1 MVAAKAAGNSEG
13 LSSMKRFILA
23 ATAALTALALPTTAS
38 AEDKLVYDDLVH
50 CAAFNKVIAE
60 VMGSG
65 TDGAKNKA
73 TVDKYTTQSLALM
86 AIAAVGANKTADV
99 VLGDTN
105 KRTEVVMAT
114 MLDKATPSDYI
125 KTNFDKCT
133 TMGQA
138 AVSILEDSKKTK

>member
-1 MVAAKAAGNSEG
+1 
-13 LSSMKRFILA
+13 MKRFIFA
-23 ATAALTALALPTTAS
+23 ATAALAAAALPTTAS

-50 CAAFNKVIAE
+50 CAAFNKVIAD

-65 TDGAKNKA
+65 ADGAKNKA
-73 TVDKYTTQSLALM
+73 AVDTYNTQSLALM
-86 AIAAVGANKTADV
+86 AIAAVGADKTAEV

-105 KRTEVVMAT
+105 KRTEVVMTT

-133 TMGQA
+133 TMGKA
-138 AVSILEDSKKTK
+138 AVSIVEDSKKGK